1 MNKCPQCSN
10 VSDQAGNCPG
20 CNVPMQEQNEAPTV
34 TPSVSSPAPEA
45 APEETAPPVR
55 ETAPEAEA
63 PASEQPSEE
72 NQG

>member
-1 MNKCPQCSN
+1 
-10 VSDQAGNCPG
+10 
-20 CNVPMQEQNEAPTV
+20 MQEQNEAPTV

-55 ETAPEAEA
+55 ETAPEAKA
-63 PASEQPSEE
+63 PAPEQPSEE